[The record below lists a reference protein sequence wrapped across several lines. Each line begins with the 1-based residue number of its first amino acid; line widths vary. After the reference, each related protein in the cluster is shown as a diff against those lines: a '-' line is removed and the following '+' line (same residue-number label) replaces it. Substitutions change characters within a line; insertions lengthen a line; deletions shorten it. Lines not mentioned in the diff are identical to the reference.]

1 MRVKP
6 AVNVMK
12 DLARPYAITSRKHGL
27 AVIRVAVDALDSLG
41 ANKEWI
47 QAIINTVLG
56 TAVRSEVKK

>member
-1 MRVKP
+1 
-6 AVNVMK
+6 MK